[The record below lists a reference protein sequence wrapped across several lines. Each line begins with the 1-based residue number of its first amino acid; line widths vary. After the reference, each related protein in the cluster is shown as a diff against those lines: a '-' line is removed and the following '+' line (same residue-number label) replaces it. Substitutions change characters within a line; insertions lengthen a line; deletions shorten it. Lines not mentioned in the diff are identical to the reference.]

1 MFKFLQIPNN
11 MFKKFYRAYDMHKK
25 VNLIFKILG
34 ICFIVL
40 GIVLTIIPLFKF
52 DSDTFK
58 LSSALL
64 SGIGFPFVG
73 IVLIIISTILGIND
87 ENNLVETDTEETKS
101 TKVSK
106 ATENRKVVSKSSEE
120 ITEEKTLS
128 SRSVQ
133 TENEALET
141 MEENN
146 ISSENNV
153 NLEENK

>member
-1 MFKFLQIPNN
+1 MN
-11 MFKKFYRAYDMHKK
+11 KKI
-25 VNLIFKILG
+25 NLLFKILG

-73 IVLIIISTILGIND
+73 IILIIISTILGLND
-87 ENNLVETDTEETKS
+87 EASDE
-101 TKVSK
+101 SK
-106 ATENRKVVSKSSEE
+106 ATKQHKVVSKSLEE
-120 ITEEKTLS
+120 TTQEENVS

-133 TENEALET
+133 TENEPLENL
-141 MEENN
+141 EESN
-146 ISSENNV
+146 IDTKNNV
-153 NLEENK
+153 NLENK

>member
-1 MFKFLQIPNN
+1 MN
-11 MFKKFYRAYDMHKK
+11 KKI
-25 VNLIFKILG
+25 NLLFKILG

-73 IVLIIISTILGIND
+73 IILIIISTILGLND
-87 ENNLVETDTEETKS
+87 EANEE
-101 TKVSK
+101 SK
-106 ATENRKVVSKSSEE
+106 ATKQYKVVSKSSEE
-120 ITEEKTLS
+120 TTQEENVS

-133 TENEALET
+133 TENESLENL
-141 MEENN
+141 EE
-146 ISSENNV
+146 SSIDTKNNV
-153 NLEENK
+153 NLENK